1 MSSRILRKA
10 SAAEAAPLVWTSIGG
25 SIDDTASNESDA
37 APESIAPPDPG
48 GPTWEEYRALEAKL
62 RSLEQQA
69 PAREQA
75 IRQAARQEA
84 DAAAEAR
91 WKEAL
96 ERTARSLVELA
107 AFRPKL
113 RKDAEEDVVKLS
125 VAMARRILRRELTLD
140 AEAMVGLVK
149 AAMERIELRETHRVR
164 LRPEDA
170 PLIKAFLDRIGGPHR
185 IDVVPDN
192 TIERGGLLFETQR
205 GTMDASVE
213 TQLDEIER
221 GFTDLLGRKNER

>member
-10 SAAEAAPLVWTSIGG
+10 SLAEAAPLVWTSIG
-25 SIDDTASNESDA
+25 ESLEDA
-37 APESIAPPDPG
+37 AVEGEPPPQPSATAVSA
-48 GPTWEEYRALEAKL
+48 GPSWEEYRALEGKL

-69 PAREQA
+69 PAKEQA

-96 ERTARSLVELA
+96 EKTSRALADLA

-113 RKDAEEDVVKLS
+113 RREAEEDVVKLS
-125 VAMARRILRRELTLD
+125 VAMARRILRRELTID
-140 AEAMVGLVK
+140 PEAMAGLVK
-149 AAMERIELRETHRVR
+149 AALERVELRETHRVR

-170 PLIKAFLDRIGGPHR
+170 PLIKAFLDRIGSPHR
-185 IDVVPDN
+185 IDVVADN
-192 TIERGGLLFETQR
+192 AIERGGLLFETQR

-213 TQLDEIER
+213 TQLEEIER